1 MPIISAF
8 FGIVIR
14 MYYREHDPPHFHA
27 EHRGDHATFSFD
39 GALVGGSLRSP
50 TARRRVEQ
58 WATMH
63 RRELQANWASMKAG
77 HPLERIEPLQ

>member
-1 MPIISAF
+1 MPVISAF

-27 EHRGDHATFSFD
+27 EHQGDHATFTFD
-39 GALVGGSLRSP
+39 GALADGSIRSA

-58 WATMH
+58 WANLH
-63 RRELQANWASMKAG
+63 RRELEANWASMKTG
-77 HPLERIEPLQ
+77 RPLERIEPLQ

>member
-27 EHRGDHATFSFD
+27 EHQGDHATFRFD
-39 GALVGGSLRSP
+39 GALMGGSVRSP

-58 WATMH
+58 WATIH
-63 RRELQANWASMKAG
+63 RRELEANWASMKAG
-77 HPLERIEPLQ
+77 HPLERIEPLH